1 VLNGDPAAAL
11 DHLDSA
17 LQQDPLNQSILERA
31 ARAAEMAGQNGRSR
45 LYWDVLANLDTQSA
59 EIQYQRVLALCRDGF
74 WDDARNHL
82 DGNLKT
88 YPRHPGLRLL
98 SALFAEDH
106 GAGGLG
112 LLTLPDMAALLREL
126 HLRRDV
132 LSTAFPKHY
141 GPVAR
146 LVLLGGVEAAS
157 TNLTSVADNSYWSR
171 TAALAQRYLV
181 DAEQAMRG
189 GKAARMLESLDAAGK
204 VGVDGPWF
212 RLYRAQGWMD
222 SGRMDEGAR
231 ALQLVVDGYGDKAEI
246 ALRAGRILLDID
258 RPAAALLLFTR
269 AVELERDN
277 PENRFALACANIA
290 QGNVQA
296 AMTQYRWVRD
306 NHPALAAAW
315 IKGDEPYLRL
325 LRERV
330 RP

>member
-1 VLNGDPAAAL
+1 
-11 DHLDSA
+11 
-17 LQQDPLNQSILERA
+17 
-31 ARAAEMAGQNGRSR
+31 
-45 LYWDVLANLDTQSA
+45 
-59 EIQYQRVLALCRDGF
+59 
-74 WDDARNHL
+74 
-82 DGNLKT
+82 
-88 YPRHPGLRLL
+88 
-98 SALFAEDH
+98 
-106 GAGGLG
+106 
-112 LLTLPDMAALLREL
+112 
-126 HLRRDV
+126 
-132 LSTAFPKHY
+132 
-141 GPVAR
+141 
-146 LVLLGGVEAAS
+146 
-157 TNLTSVADNSYWSR
+157 
-171 TAALAQRYLV
+171 
-181 DAEQAMRG
+181 
-189 GKAARMLESLDAAGK
+189 MLESLDAAGK